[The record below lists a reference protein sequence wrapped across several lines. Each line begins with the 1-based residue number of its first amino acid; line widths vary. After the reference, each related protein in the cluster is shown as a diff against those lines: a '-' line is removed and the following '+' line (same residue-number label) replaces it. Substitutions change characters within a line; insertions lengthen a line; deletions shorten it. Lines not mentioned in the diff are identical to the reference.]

1 MRHRK
6 SGRKLG
12 RNSSH
17 RRAMFR
23 NMAAALIV
31 HEKIDTTHAK
41 AMELR
46 GIVERLITKAA
57 KAGDAVGKPLDS
69 LSVDERARQVH
80 LRRIANR
87 FLPQVYDDGQGEFV
101 DIIHKLFFVLG
112 PRFKRVGRV
121 CRAAGAF
128 MAGIVLALALRGS
141 GDFEPWKLVASGGF
155 FALAYAAARLGISPT
170 VVGLAG
176 AAGGLVLMVQGS

>member
-1 MRHRK
+1 
-6 SGRKLG
+6 
-12 RNSSH
+12 
-17 RRAMFR
+17 MFR

-80 LRRIANR
+80 LRRIANK
-87 FLPQVYDDGQGEFV
+87 FLPQVYDDGKGEFV

-112 PRFKRVGRV
+112 PRFKDRPGGYTRVTKIGTR
-121 CRAAGAF
+121 RGDAAP
-128 MAGIVLALALRGS
+128 LARIEFVS
-141 GDFEPWKLVASGGF
+141 
-155 FALAYAAARLGISPT
+155 
-170 VVGLAG
+170 
-176 AAGGLVLMVQGS
+176 

>member
-23 NMAAALIV
+23 NLAAALIL

-46 GIVERLITKAA
+46 RFVEPLITKAA
-57 KAGDAVGKPLDS
+57 KSPNVGEALDK
-69 LSVDERARQVH
+69 LSAEERAQQIH
-80 LRRIANR
+80 LRRVVGK
-87 FLPQVYDDGQGEFV
+87 FLPHMYQDGLAESLPV
-101 DIIHKLFFVLG
+101 DIIEKLFVNLG
-112 PRFKRVGRV
+112 PRFKNRPGGYTRITKIGM
-121 CRAAGAF
+121 R
-128 MAGIVLALALRGS
+128 RGDCAPMS
-141 GDFEPWKLVASGGF
+141 RIELLVD
-155 FALAYAAARLGISPT
+155 
-170 VVGLAG
+170 
-176 AAGGLVLMVQGS
+176 

>member
-1 MRHRK
+1 
-6 SGRKLG
+6 
-12 RNSSH
+12 
-17 RRAMFR
+17 MFR

-57 KAGDAVGKPLDS
+57 KDGDAVGKPLDS
-69 LSVDERARQVH
+69 LSVDDRARQVH
-80 LRRIANR
+80 LRRIANK

-112 PRFKRVGRV
+112 PRFKDRPGGYTRVTKIGTR
-121 CRAAGAF
+121 RGDAAP
-128 MAGIVLALALRGS
+128 LARIEFVS
-141 GDFEPWKLVASGGF
+141 
-155 FALAYAAARLGISPT
+155 
-170 VVGLAG
+170 
-176 AAGGLVLMVQGS
+176 